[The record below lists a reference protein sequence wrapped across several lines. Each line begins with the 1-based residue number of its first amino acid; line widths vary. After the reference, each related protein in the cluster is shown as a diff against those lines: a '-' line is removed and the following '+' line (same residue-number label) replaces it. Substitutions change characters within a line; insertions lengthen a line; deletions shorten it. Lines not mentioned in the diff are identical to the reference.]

1 MRRWTAGQLFFVM
14 AACNVLSACAS
25 TEPQEAGQQAA
36 APEQPASEPGIAEPA
51 EKPAVRKIAV
61 IPKGTTHEFWKSVHA
76 GANKAG
82 KELGVEIIWK
92 GPVREDDRDEQIK
105 VVENFVASGVS
116 AIVLAPLDD
125 TALVPAVTEAKQE
138 GIPVVIID
146 SDIKWDGR
154 VSFVATDNYKG
165 GELAAKRL
173 GELLGGKG
181 KVIVLR
187 YQEGSASTAQR
198 EAGFI
203 DTMKKD
209 FAGIELVSDNQYGGA
224 TTETSYKTSE
234 NLLVKFKEIDGV
246 FCPNESTTF
255 GMLRALQDAKRAGQ
269 VKFVGFDAS
278 AKLVEALEAD
288 QINGLVLQNPFRMGE
303 LGVRAAIDKLDG
315 KTPEARIDTGAAVAT
330 HETMASPEIKALL
343 SPDLGAWLK

>member
-1 MRRWTAGQLFFVM
+1 MSRFQLLALRLVWVG
-14 AACNVLSACAS
+14 ACFGGGACGSS
-25 TEPQEAGQQAA
+25 TP
-36 APEQPASEPGIAEPA
+36 APEQGAQKPASEPGAAQPA
-51 EKPAVRKIAV
+51 PAAAPVRRRIAV

-82 KELGVEIIWK
+82 QELGVEIIWK

-105 VVENFVASGVS
+105 VVENFVASHVD

-125 TALVPAVTEAKQE
+125 TALVPAATEAAGQ

-146 SDIKWDGR
+146 SDIKWGGR
-154 VSFVATDNYKG
+154 VSFVATDNHKG
-165 GELAAKRL
+165 GEAAAKRL

-187 YQEGSASTAQR
+187 YQEGSASTAAR

-203 DTMKKD
+203 DTIKRD
-209 FAGIELVSDNQYGGA
+209 FPGLELVSSNQYGGA
-224 TTETSYKTSE
+224 TTESAYKTSE
-234 NLLVKFKEIDGV
+234 NLLVKYKDIDGV

-269 VKFVGFDAS
+269 VKFVGFDS
-278 AKLVEALEAD
+278 SEKLVEALCKGE
-288 QINGLVLQNPFRMGE
+288 IHGLVMQSPFKMGE
-303 LGVRAAIDKLDG
+303 LGVHAAIDRLD
-315 KTPEARIDTGAAVAT
+315 KKPVQARIDTGAKLVTCEMMNDPA
-330 HETMASPEIKALL
+330 IRALV
-343 SPDLGAWLK
+343 SPDLGQWLK

>member
-1 MRRWTAGQLFFVM
+1 MFAVCGPLG
-14 AACNVLSACAS
+14 ACGSNAP
-25 TEPQEAGQQAA
+25 TEAGQQAA
-36 APEQPASEPGIAEPA
+36 APEQPASEPGTPEAA
-51 EKPAVRKIAV
+51 QKPARKIAV

-105 VVENFVASGVS
+105 VVESFVASGVS

-154 VSFVATDNYKG
+154 VSFVATDNYRG
-165 GELAAKRL
+165 GELAAKWL
-173 GELLGGKG
+173 AELIGKKG

-187 YQEGSASTAQR
+187 YQEGSASTRER

-203 DTMKKD
+203 DTMKKS
-209 FAGIELVSDNQYGGA
+209 FPEVELVSSNQYGGA
-224 TTETSYKTSE
+224 TTESAYKTSE
-234 NLLVKFKEIDGV
+234 NLLVKHKQVDGV

-255 GMLRALQDAKRAGQ
+255 GMLRALQDGKRAGQ
-269 VKFVGFDAS
+269 VKLVGFDAS
-278 AKLVEALEAD
+278 TKLVEALEKD
-288 QINGLVLQNPFRMGE
+288 EIHGLILQNPFRMGE
-303 LGVRAAIDKLDG
+303 MGVRAAIDKLDG
-315 KTPEARIDTGAAVAT
+315 KATEARIDTGATIVT
-330 HETMASPEIKALL
+330 RETMSTPEIKALL
-343 SPDLGAWLK
+343 SPDLAQWLD

>member
-1 MRRWTAGQLFFVM
+1 MSRTASGQLLGLF
-14 AACNVLSACAS
+14 ALCGLLGACSS
-25 TEPQEAGQQAA
+25 GSPSGSGQQHA
-36 APEQPASEPGIAEPA
+36 EIQQPASEPGAA
-51 EKPAVRKIAV
+51 DLADKPAPRKVAV

-125 TALVPAVTEAKQE
+125 TALVPAVTEASQE

-165 GELAAKRL
+165 GELAAKML

-181 KVIVLR
+181 KVVVLR

-203 DTMKKD
+203 DAMTKQSP
-209 FAGIELVSDNQYGGA
+209 GVELVSTNQYGGA
-224 TTETSYKTSE
+224 TTESAYKTSE
-234 NLLVKFKEIDGV
+234 NLLVKHKQLDGV

-278 AKLVEALEAD
+278 AKLVEALEGD
-288 QINGLVLQNPFRMGE
+288 QIHGLVLQNPFRMGE
-303 LGVRAAIDKLDG
+303 LGVRAALDKLEG
-315 KTPEARIDTGAAVAT
+315 KAAEPRIDTGATIVT
-330 HETMASPEIKALL
+330 KETMSTPEMKALL

>member
-1 MRRWTAGQLFFVM
+1 MLFAASIAG
-14 AACNVLSACAS
+14 SACGS
-25 TEPQEAGQQAA
+25 RESRPS
-36 APEQPASEPGIAEPA
+36 SEPSAPSQDRKQSEAAEPGVA
-51 EKPAVRKIAV
+51 PGEPATKPGKRRIAV

-82 KELGVEIIWK
+82 QELGVEIIWK
-92 GPVREDDRDEQIK
+92 GPVREDDRDEQVK
-105 VVENFVASGVS
+105 VVENFVASGVN

-125 TALVPAVTEAKQE
+125 TALVPAASEASRE

-198 EAGFI
+198 EAGFL
-203 DTMKKD
+203 DTVKKTLP
-209 FAGIELVSDNQYGGA
+209 GIELVSSNQYGGA
-224 TTETSYKTSE
+224 TTESAYKTSE
-234 NLLVKFKEIDGV
+234 NLLVKHKQIDGV

-255 GMLRALQDAKRAGQ
+255 GMLRALQDGKRAGQ

-278 AKLVEALEAD
+278 EKLVEGLQSD
-288 QINGLVLQNPFRMGE
+288 QVHGLVLQNPFRMGE
-303 LGVRAAIDKLDG
+303 LGVRAAVDKLDG
-315 KTPEARIDTGAAVAT
+315 KPVQARIDTGASLAT
-330 HETMASPEIKALL
+330 RETMNGPEIKALL